1 MKLLKVITVSFITTV
16 CTFSQEEV
24 IKLEDSVILST
35 SGFETPILSENKNV
49 TLLLKEQIDNGN
61 YKSVEDVLR
70 GAPNVI
76 VQDTYFGPRVDIR
89 GNGEKA
95 ISKVKI
101 LSDGVSLNPID
112 DAMGTLPINTISL
125 NSIEKIE
132 IIPGGG
138 TVLNGSGSS
147 GGVVNI
153 ITKSSSRKDFL
164 VLESGI
170 KSYDFRNTGLS
181 IGQNL
186 TEGIYGNFNY
196 NYLKGDGYRDGD
208 SQESNSFSG
217 GIDYLINDKNKLK
230 FQMSYFDENRDYST
244 GIDKE
249 LLEKDRKAK
258 GFPVISNSKRESYS
272 LDYEYKFSDSF
283 TLLNTF
289 YYQNYKRD
297 FTENSFMN
305 YEIPKLGHMPFDII
319 GENLPAS
326 MNGRFKEDTKGF
338 KTRGKYTYEKG
349 ELVLGYDYS
358 YTKLLR
364 DSKIR
369 ANGEFFPRLRP
380 NTKIKG
386 DVSIDLRN
394 DIFKETNAIYGL
406 NRYSLG
412 ERWELILGARYEHSR
427 FGGSRES
434 ETEIISMSKIHEYK
448 SIEDEK
454 KSDNYAFEIGT
465 NYKYSESGTFYT
477 RYERGFTS
485 PLPGQITDKVNMTY
499 ISNDLKSETSDNF
512 EMGVRDFL
520 GDTFINLSLFL
531 SFTNDEIML
540 IQKNAHNPAIKEWQY
555 KNLNEVRK
563 FGGELYLEQYFGKI
577 TTYESFS
584 YVNTEITKGMYSG
597 EELPM
602 VPKGKLILGAG
613 YEVTDK
619 IKLNANFNFIGSYL
633 VKEYGKDNNTIDTKV
648 SSYNYTDLMVT
659 YEITEIFNVSFGV
672 NNIFNQKYNYEET
685 TLTAVPAPG
694 INYFI
699 SGKLHI

>member
-249 LLEKDRKAK
+249 LLEKDRKAM
-258 GFPVISNSKRESYS
+258 GFPVISNSRRESYS

>member
-138 TVLNGSGSS
+138 PVLNGSGSS

-249 LLEKDRKAK
+249 LLEKDRKAM

>member
-76 VQDTYFGPRVDIR
+76 VQDTYFGPRIDIR

-249 LLEKDRKAK
+249 LLEKDRKAM

>member
-35 SGFETPILSENKNV
+35 SGFETSILSENKNV

-249 LLEKDRKAK
+249 LLEKDRKAM